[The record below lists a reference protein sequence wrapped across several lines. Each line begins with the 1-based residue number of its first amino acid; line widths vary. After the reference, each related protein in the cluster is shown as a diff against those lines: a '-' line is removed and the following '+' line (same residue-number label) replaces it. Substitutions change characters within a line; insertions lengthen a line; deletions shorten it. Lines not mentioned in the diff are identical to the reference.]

1 VDAGEGEW
9 GPSPATRRRP
19 PVQPGAASRR
29 EWETG
34 TMRRR
39 STVLILLALV
49 TSAMLLPGT
58 VATARPAPPVFQ
70 TSLSPGE
77 EVTATP
83 VESSARGNAVL
94 RLSKDGSELHY
105 RVTVSRIENVTMAHL
120 HLAPAGANGPV
131 VAWLY
136 PSSPPPQLI
145 EGRLN
150 GVLAAGTITESDLVG
165 LLGGATLA
173 DLVDQI
179 EAGNVYVN
187 VHTSAYPAGEIRGQ
201 L

>member
-1 VDAGEGEW
+1 
-9 GPSPATRRRP
+9 
-19 PVQPGAASRR
+19 
-29 EWETG
+29 
-34 TMRRR
+34 MRRR

-49 TSAMLLPGT
+49 TSVMLLPGT
-58 VATARPAPPVFQ
+58 VATAKPAPAAELAPPVFQ

-77 EVTATP
+77 EVADPP
-83 VESSARGNAVL
+83 VESVARGHAVL
-94 RLSKDGSELHY
+94 RLSRDGTELHY

-131 VAWLY
+131 VAL
-136 PSSPPPQLI
+136 SCPPGPPAQLI
-145 EGRLN
+145 EGRVN
-150 GVLAAGTITESDLVG
+150 GVLAAGTITASDLVG

-173 DLVDQI
+173 ELVDEI

-187 VHTSAYPAGEIRGQ
+187 VHTSAYPAGEVRGQ